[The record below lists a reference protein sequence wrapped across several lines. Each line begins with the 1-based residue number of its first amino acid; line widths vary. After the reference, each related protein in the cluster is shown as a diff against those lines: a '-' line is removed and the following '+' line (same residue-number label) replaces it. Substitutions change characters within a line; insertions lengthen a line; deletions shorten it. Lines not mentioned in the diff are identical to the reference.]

1 VKIAQ
6 IVASLEARHGGP
18 SRSVRGLSGA
28 LAAAGHEVELL
39 TTEPGVSKAET
50 PAPGLTVR
58 TFPREWPQTL
68 ATSSGMD
75 YHLRANDTPYDI
87 YHHHGLWL
95 RPLDYARRF
104 AKRAGSPLV
113 ISPRGMM
120 APWAW
125 GRHRWKK
132 RLATLFVHPSAFEI
146 ARGWHATSEA
156 EAADIRRLGFT
167 QPICVAPN
175 GVEPPTAADRAAA
188 REFWLDQC
196 PDAGARPV
204 ALFHSRFHAMK
215 RVIELIDL
223 WLERKDDG
231 WLLLMVGIPE
241 EFTVAELRDYVYRA
255 GGEERIA
262 IFDGIGRPPPYAVA
276 NLFLLPSHSENF
288 GLVVAEA
295 LAHGLPALTTD
306 TTPWAALEQNGAGRC
321 VPWEKFPSTLAALLA
336 EGPDRLRGRGETA
349 RTWAVAELG
358 SARPAAVLAEFYA
371 AVRAPTV

>member
-1 VKIAQ
+1 VRIAQ

-18 SRSVRGLSGA
+18 SRSVRGLSAA

-39 TTEPGVSKAET
+39 TTEPGLSKVET
-50 PAPGLTVR
+50 PARGLTVR
-58 TFPREWPQTL
+58 TFPRQWPQSL

-75 YHLRANDTPYDI
+75 YHLRANNNVYDI

-95 RPLDYARRF
+95 RPLDYAWRF
-104 AKRAGSPLV
+104 ANRAGSPLV

-132 RLATLFVHPSAFEI
+132 RLANLFIHPGALTI

-167 QPICVAPN
+167 QPVCVAPN
-175 GVEPPTAADRAAA
+175 GVEPPAAADLTAARD
-188 REFWLDQC
+188 FWLKQC
-196 PDAGARPV
+196 PDAGGRPV
-204 ALFHSRFHAMK
+204 ALFHSRFHPMK

-231 WLLLMVGIPE
+231 WLLLMAGIPE
-241 EFTVAELRDYVYRA
+241 EFSVAELRDYVYRA
-255 GGEERIA
+255 GGGERVA
-262 IFDGIGRPPPYAVA
+262 VFDGSNRPPPYAVA

-306 TTPWAALEQNGAGRC
+306 TTPWTALGKNGVGRC
-321 VPWEKFPSTLAALLA
+321 VPWDKFPAALGALLA
-336 EGPDRLRGRGETA
+336 EGPDRLRARGEAA
-349 RTWAVAELG
+349 RAWAAAELG
-358 SARPAAVLAEFYA
+358 WKKPAALLAEFYA
-371 AVRAPTV
+371 ALRAQPA